1 MEVQG
6 ADVLAQNAPRLVAA
20 LPAYSMKLQATG
32 KPEATADDVEGM
44 VGMAHAS
51 GYARLEGEHLTS
63 ALKIEGGQMTL
74 NGKPMA
80 LPMAALQ

>member
-1 MEVQG
+1 M
-6 ADVLAQNAPRLVAA
+6 AQ
-20 LPAYSMKLQATG
+20 
-32 KPEATADDVEGM
+32 
-44 VGMAHAS
+44 AS

-63 ALKIEGGQMTL
+63 ALKIEGGQMSL

>member
-1 MEVQG
+1 MS
-6 ADVLAQNAPRLVAA
+6 DVSPARALGIDFGTSNSAIAIPRALTEGPGMRLV
-20 LPAYSMKLQATG
+20 P
-32 KPEATADDVEGM
+32 
-44 VGMAHAS
+44 
-51 GYARLEGEHLTS
+51 LEGEHLTS